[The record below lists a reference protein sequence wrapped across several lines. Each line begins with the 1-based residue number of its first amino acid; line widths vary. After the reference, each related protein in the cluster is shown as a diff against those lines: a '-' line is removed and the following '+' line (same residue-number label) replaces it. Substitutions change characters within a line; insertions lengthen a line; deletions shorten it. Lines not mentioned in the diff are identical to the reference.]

1 MGRPALIQQGCVLA
15 KKLPS
20 PCVDVCKYKRQGH
33 CIACSMTKAQKSL
46 SKQLKTDKHRTALLE
61 MLMAQQK
68 TLGGFPAW
76 SGLYLKKCLK
86 KKVEPPECVTSP
98 EMGAE

>member
-1 MGRPALIQQGCVLA
+1 MS

-46 SKQLKTDKHRTALLE
+46 FKQLKTDKHRAGFIQ
-61 MLMAQQK
+61 MLVSQQK
-68 TLGGFPAW
+68 NMGKFPAW
-76 SGLYLKKCLK
+76 RGMYEKRCAKK
-86 KKVEPPECVTSP
+86 
-98 EMGAE
+98 GAKLPKDLLA